1 VKNINATDTS
11 RFLNAALPSLTRSD
25 QLNLL
30 TYLAQNGD
38 TSLLN
43 GLALLPLANGQFTTF
58 QQRTST
64 VTYWCPPDM
73 LSLFPGLED
82 KFCDVSDSN
91 AHKILFQV
99 AISGKTLCLNIS
111 DSDICFPLMLFPF
124 AVHQD
129 FQWMYCMC

>member
-1 VKNINATDTS
+1 VSLVFFIFARHIYRNVKNINATDTS
-11 RFLNAALPSLTRSD
+11 RFLNTALPSLTRSD

-30 TYLAQNGD
+30 TYLAYHGD

-58 QQRTST
+58 QQRSST

-73 LSLFPGLED
+73 LPLFPGLED

-91 AHKILFQV
+91 VHKILLQV
-99 AISGKTLCLNIS
+99 ANSGKTLCFRTFRTLI
-111 DSDICFPLMLFPF
+111 FVFL
-124 AVHQD
+124 
-129 FQWMYCMC
+129 